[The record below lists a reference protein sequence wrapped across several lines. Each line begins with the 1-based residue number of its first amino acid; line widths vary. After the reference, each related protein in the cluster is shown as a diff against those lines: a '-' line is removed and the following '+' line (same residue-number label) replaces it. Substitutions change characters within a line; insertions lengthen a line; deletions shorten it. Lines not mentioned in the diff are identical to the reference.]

1 METSFNEKM
10 HGRLLKIEST
20 DAHNPI
26 VKNKNAN
33 YFHSILLLIKLLIP
47 KEIV

>member
-26 VKNKNAN
+26 VKNKNG
-33 YFHSILLLIKLLIP
+33 KT
-47 KEIV
+47 KDGTVTQ